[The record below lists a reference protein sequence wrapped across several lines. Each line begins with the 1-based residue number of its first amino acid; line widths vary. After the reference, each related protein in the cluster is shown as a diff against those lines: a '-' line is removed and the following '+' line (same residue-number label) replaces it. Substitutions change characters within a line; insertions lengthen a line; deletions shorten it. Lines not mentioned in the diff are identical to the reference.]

1 MFLFST
7 QQLIFEMLRPR
18 KNSKD
23 SQSCFRHSMA
33 SHKCVVSTNAESA
46 GSSTLV
52 PSQKHS
58 KKDVSTFSNRRETTM
73 TPPGKTHK
81 ISFSRFIWKLMMKN
95 GMSGKV
101 ADYCSDHWHKATLVN
116 YGYKLN
122 HWLDFNKHINQGPL
136 EISHQKFMDF
146 LIYLFEERHKT
157 VCTVKNTYPVM
168 RILCHAGGCPITPV
182 VHQQISML
190 LKGMFIKKPDP
201 VHVKSDSIWDI
212 GLLLDYF
219 AGGRPNS
226 HLTLKD
232 LGGKLACLI
241 LLVSMRRKVDLA
253 QLDTGSLKWSAD
265 KRTCRFLLKKPTKT
279 YSIYTKKSH
288 AHNLQVLTLTSLP
301 LDNENPMDKELCPVR
316 CLKFYLKRTNALR
329 LRHIN
334 TRLFICTC
342 EPFGPATLQ
351 TISRWVKEI
360 MLKAGINMEN
370 VNKVNFRSASA
381 SRAYSMGVS
390 LTTIMNRA
398 GWSRGSTFTRHYLK
412 NIERRDPTTSSNK
425 QIVDHVLRGTR
436 NPVLTG
442 AQGGR
447 GLDGGRKIKK
457 FAQLWS

>member
-1 MFLFST
+1 M
-7 QQLIFEMLRPR
+7 
-18 KNSKD
+18 
-23 SQSCFRHSMA
+23 
-33 SHKCVVSTNAESA
+33 V
-46 GSSTLV
+46 
-52 PSQKHS
+52 
-58 KKDVSTFSNRRETTM
+58 
-73 TPPGKTHK
+73 
-81 ISFSRFIWKLMMKN
+81 KN

-136 EISHQKFMDF
+136 DISHQKVMDF
-146 LIYLFEERHKT
+146 LIYLFEERRKT

-168 RILCHAGGCPITPV
+168 RILCRAGGCPITPV
-182 VHQQISML
+182 THKQISML

-226 HLTLKD
+226 QLTLKE

-253 QLDTGSLKWSAD
+253 QIDTASLKWSAD
-265 KRTCRFLLKKPTKT
+265 KTTCRFLLKKPTKT

-288 AHNLQVLTLTSLP
+288 ACNLQVLTLTSLP

-370 VNKVNFRSASA
+370 VNKVNFRSAST
-381 SRAYSMGVS
+381 SRAYSVGVS

-398 GWSRGSTFTRHYLK
+398 GL
-412 NIERRDPTTSSNK
+412 
-425 QIVDHVLRGTR
+425 V
-436 NPVLTG
+436 
-442 AQGGR
+442 
-447 GLDGGRKIKK
+447 
-457 FAQLWS
+457 